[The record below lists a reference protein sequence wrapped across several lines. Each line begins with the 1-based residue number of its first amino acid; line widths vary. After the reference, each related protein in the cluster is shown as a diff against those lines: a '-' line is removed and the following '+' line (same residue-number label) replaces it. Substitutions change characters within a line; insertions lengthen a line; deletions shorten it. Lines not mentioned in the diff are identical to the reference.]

1 MYRPDSRPSTA
12 ASSVDLAALASS
24 FPLPPFTS
32 PSSSKPVAVGEIRQ
46 TSPPWTAY
54 RQSLPSSSPPLRA
67 ETPEEYLPHAEYF
80 AATASTPQQGG
91 RRGSD
96 NLFDFDFDDYDT
108 PALSSSSYSSSRSH
122 TSPFPSP
129 TASSS
134 SSIDSELYNS
144 PGRDKNDVGLGL
156 WLEEQ
161 ERKAAQMEQAM
172 SEFSISAPS
181 TSSTSYS
188 SSWSRESDSSLPRF
202 DPFGSASPVLVQRAS
217 FIKFEQPVA
226 PPVQQRVHR
235 PVPVRASYS
244 PSGTTGSLLPAAVI
258 TGSAPPSQRLGGP
271 SPFALARPSYVAPGP
286 DASCSSSSAP
296 AVPLSPHDLA
306 QVAAL
311 HNGRVPTIQQM
322 APSPQVASNG
332 LPPPIVNTGNQGRM
346 VPQMGDWRC
355 GTCTFVN
362 WRRRKICMRCFP
374 FASNDIGQSFAAQSQ
389 RAAYLASTPM
399 TPSRSAPSYPPVP
412 TTPSSC
418 GSSSFFTPPRK
429 LSLPLPVQEGHCQAQ
444 FSPEAY
450 FAASSPQF
458 SLPPPNYPRQQQYGS
473 PPMPPRS
480 PCEDLKMRRR
490 VGGVIAF
497 PGVAY

>member
-32 PSSSKPVAVGEIRQ
+32 PSSSKPAAVGEIRQ

-80 AATASTPQQGG
+80 AATASTPQQVG

-96 NLFDFDFDDYDT
+96 DLFDFDFDDYDT

-122 TSPFPSP
+122 ASPFPSP

-134 SSIDSELYNS
+134 SSIDSGLYNS

-235 PVPVRASYS
+235 PVPVRASHS

-271 SPFALARPSYVAPGP
+271 SPFTSARPSYVAPGP

-355 GTCTFVN
+355 GTCTFVVSVTLCPSAGERN
-362 WRRRKICMRCFP
+362 RLTFSC
-374 FASNDIGQSFAAQSQ
+374 
-389 RAAYLASTPM
+389 RAELASTQDLHALLPLCEQRHWSVVRGSVAASCLPRLDPDDSLAFR
-399 TPSRSAPSYPPVP
+399 TFVPARSDDSFLLRILVLFL
-412 TTPSSC
+412 
-418 GSSSFFTPPRK
+418 SSSQALPASTGPRGT
-429 LSLPLPVQEGHCQAQ
+429 LPGAVLA
-444 FSPEAY
+444 
-450 FAASSPQF
+450 
-458 SLPPPNYPRQQQYGS
+458 
-473 PPMPPRS
+473 
-480 PCEDLKMRRR
+480 
-490 VGGVIAF
+490 
-497 PGVAY
+497 